1 MAYSSLD
8 QIYRSILL
16 SKYFVK
22 GWGKPANLKRL
33 FEFRKL
39 ISNRDYCYKKLIP
52 KDHPV
57 TIVKDEVWSD
67 CRVLEGHFHSPLDI
81 HLPDIMPDEV
91 KLAHFQIVLP
101 TSWKEDNFK
110 PMCLHLAGTGD
121 HYFWKRRNFMC
132 KPLLKE
138 AGIGGIIL
146 ESPFYGSR
154 KPKDQ
159 VRSNLHN
166 VSDIFVMGG
175 CLMLESLVLFNWCEQ
190 QGLGPLGVTGLS
202 MGGHMASLAATNW
215 PKPIV
220 LVPCLSWST
229 ASGVFTQGVMSGAI
243 PWDVL
248 ESQYFSDDVFRNE
261 IHKMVKIIDDDA
273 FEAGKHFI
281 KKYSD
286 KIDNL
291 KNLQDEVV
299 GNQDNAEN
307 ISLPNDKQDIKLDS
321 NQDSESCPLMA
332 DDTQASKRSVD
343 ALARSFAAMS
353 SNISEPPDN
362 NQSESEKKKEVIGK
376 GILESIA
383 DSKLKMLTFKVKSSE
398 DQPPDVKR
406 EIEDYQL
413 RKDWALRKE
422 LQDSTYLSSETPQVV
437 GRKFPFSVMG
447 LSRSTVRD
455 REAIQFMRGIMDEC
469 THLKNFSVPVDT
481 SLIIAICA
489 TEDGYVP
496 RDGVTHLADVWPGA
510 EVRYINTGH
519 VGAYL
524 LHQTAFRQ
532 AIKDGFLRAK
542 EKLCV

>member
-1 MAYSSLD
+1 MTYSSLD

-22 GWGKPANLKRL
+22 GWGKPDNLKRL
-33 FEFRKL
+33 FEFRKI
-39 ISNRDYCYKKLIP
+39 ISNRDLCYNLIP
-52 KDHPV
+52 KDYP
-57 TIVKDEVWSD
+57 IVIDKDEVWSD
-67 CRVLEGHFHSPLDI
+67 YRVLEGHFRSPLDVQ
-81 HLPDIMPDEV
+81 LPNIMPEEV
-91 KLAHFQIVLP
+91 KRAHFQIVLP
-101 TSWKEDNFK
+101 TKWQEENYK

-132 KPLLKE
+132 KPLLRE
-138 AGIGGIIL
+138 AGIGGMIL

-154 KPKDQ
+154 KPQDQ

-215 PKPIV
+215 PKPMV

-243 PWDVL
+243 PWDIL
-248 ESQYFSDDVFRNE
+248 KYQYFSDDVYREE
-261 IHKMVKIIDDDA
+261 IRKMVTIIDDDA
-273 FEAGKHFI
+273 FKAGKHFVQ
-281 KKYSD
+281 KYSD
-286 KIDNL
+286 DTNDL
-291 KNLQDEVV
+291 TNLQPSPRIEGELFSPKKFV
-299 GNQDNAEN
+299 N
-307 ISLPNDKQDIKLDS
+307 
-321 NQDSESCPLMA
+321 NQDSNKSDPQEADKCPLMDQ
-332 DDTQASKRSVD
+332 DDLSAEKTVD
-343 ALARSFAAMS
+343 ALAQSFAAMS
-353 SNISEPPDN
+353 S
-362 NQSESEKKKEVIGK
+362 
-376 GILESIA
+376 SIDEET
-383 DSKLKMLTFKVKSSE
+383 DSKSGKEIRKEELGKDILDSLSDSKFKMLTFKVKTSDEQSPE
-398 DQPPDVKR
+398 VKR
-406 EIEDYQL
+406 ELEDYQL
-413 RKDWALRKE
+413 RK
-422 LQDSTYLSSETPQVV
+422 VI
-437 GRKFPFSVMG
+437 GRKLPFSILG
-447 LSRSTVRD
+447 LKSSSVRD

-519 VGAYL
+519 VGAYI
-524 LHQTAFRQ
+524 LHQAAFRR
-532 AIKDGFLRAK
+532 AIKDAFLRAK
-542 EKLCV
+542 EKLCSS

>member
-1 MAYSSLD
+1 MSYSSLD

-22 GWGKPANLKRL
+22 GWGKPDSLKRL
-33 FEFRKL
+33 FKFRRI
-39 ISNRDYCYKKLIP
+39 ISNRDYIYKLIP
-52 KDHPV
+52 KDYPI
-57 TIVKDEVWSD
+57 TIEKDEVWSD
-67 CRVLEGHFHSPLDI
+67 YRVLEGHFRSPFDI
-81 HLPDIMPDEV
+81 HLPNIMPEEV
-91 KLAHFQIVLP
+91 KKAHFQVILP
-101 TSWKEDNFK
+101 TKWKEENYK
-110 PMCLHLAGTGD
+110 PVCLHLAGTGD

-132 KPLLKE
+132 KPLLRE

-146 ESPFYGSR
+146 ENPFYGSR
-154 KPKDQ
+154 KPEDQ

-229 ASGVFTQGVMSGAI
+229 ASGVFTEGVMSGAI

-248 ESQYFSDDVFRNE
+248 NYQYFSDDIYREE
-261 IHKMVKIIDDDA
+261 IRKMVTIIEDDA
-273 FEAGKHFI
+273 FKAGQHFI

-291 KNLQDEVV
+291 QNLQPDQQHEK
-299 GNQDNAEN
+299 EK
-307 ISLPNDKQDIKLDS
+307 SDS
-321 NQDSESCPLMA
+321 NLKSSNGIPASEVLSSKDPGSCPLMA
-332 DDTQASKRSVD
+332 EGDEKKHDSVD
-343 ALARSFAAMS
+343 LLAKSFAAMS
-353 SNISEPPDN
+353 NTIETDT
-362 NQSESEKKKEVIGK
+362 EREKTDAEKEKERLGK
-376 GILESIA
+376 DILDSLA
-383 DSKLKMLTFKVKSSE
+383 DSKLQMLTYKVKSSS
-398 DQPPDVKR
+398 DQPADVKR
-406 EIEDYQL
+406 EVQDYQL
-413 RKDWALRKE
+413 RK
-422 LQDSTYLSSETPQVV
+422 VV
-437 GRKFPFSVMG
+437 GRKLPFSLLG
-447 LSRSTVRD
+447 ISPAKVRD
-455 REAIQFMRGIMDEC
+455 AEAMQFMRGIMDEC

-496 RDGVTHLADVWPGA
+496 REGVTHLADVWPGA

-542 EKLCV
+542 EKLNMPH